1 MVAESL
7 ILEQGGQHLSVS
19 NEVVQRLGDL
29 VGRRLV
35 THDDPRHGTVVRK
48 ETVSLL
54 RTADGRRLPNSGLFP
69 ALEFLA
75 RRTGIRLQRRI
86 TPVIVSLPD
95 PIHLEFVSYPQV
107 AQFASQMSLGQIAI
121 HPGIRPEDVIGDLAL
136 AFPDTRIVVLGG
148 HARQLKRVGA
158 TLCARKI
165 RATSISSR
173 FPLVALDDAEDE
185 DLPQVVCSTPREA
198 ANIDF
203 ATAGIVVL
211 LDASAC
217 QHSNMQMTLS
227 QVDAAFRLYGLFDIT
242 RVPAPS
248 VVDATMAT
256 FGPDIIRLQSQ
267 RQVRRE
273 VHIAWVPTPPP
284 EIDLDLKNPDFG
296 RRCYWHHERRNR
308 RIKQLANGLRSASP
322 LNRRSFGDVERR
334 YGQPGYTPPS
344 VTILVDRPIHAA
356 ELSRLLPDW
365 PVIAADESLE
375 GLDSAFSNA
384 VRQYR
389 REWLDGSHQIV
400 LASAAPHFRGE
411 TSDVVIWVGG
421 GKLMDA
427 IPRRWLNATV
437 GSCNPLLI
445 IDFLDGHNKVAKSL
459 SRDRQREYLQ
469 NDIFPIGIS
478 AAQGRLAMFL
488 DRQPR
493 GALP

>member
-1 MVAESL
+1 MVVESL
-7 ILEQGGQHLSVS
+7 ILDQGGQHLSVS
-19 NEVVQRLGDL
+19 NEVVQRLGDI
-29 VGRRLV
+29 VGHRLV
-35 THDDPRHGTVVRK
+35 TQDDPRHGTVVRK

-69 ALEFLA
+69 ALWFLA
-75 RRTGIRLQRRI
+75 GQRGIRLQRRV
-86 TPVIVSLPD
+86 TPAIVSLPD
-95 PIHLEFVSYPQV
+95 PIHLEFLSYPQA
-107 AQFASQMSLGQIAI
+107 AQFVFQTSLGQIGI
-121 HPGIRPEDVIGDLAL
+121 HPGIRPEDVIADLAL
-136 AFPDTRIVVLGG
+136 AFPETRIVVLGA
-148 HARQLKRVGA
+148 HARQLKRVSA
-158 TLCARKI
+158 ALCARKI
-165 RATSISSR
+165 CATSISAR

-185 DLPQVVCSTPREA
+185 DLPQVICSTPREA

-227 QVDAAFRLYGLFDIT
+227 QIDATFRLYGLFDVN
-242 RVPAPS
+242 RVGGPS

-256 FGPDIIRLQSQ
+256 FGPDFIRLQSQ
-267 RQVRRE
+267 RHVRRE
-273 VHIAWVPTPPP
+273 VHVAWVPTSPP
-284 EIDLDLKNPDFG
+284 EIDLDLKNSDFG
-296 RRCYWHHERRNR
+296 RRCYWHHKDRNR

-334 YGQPGYTPPS
+334 YGQLGYTPPS
-344 VTILVDRPIHAA
+344 VTILVDRPIHAV

-365 PVIAADESLE
+365 PVIASDEAIE
-375 GLDSAFSNA
+375 CLDSAFCHT
-384 VRQYR
+384 VRQHR

-400 LASAAPHFRGE
+400 LASAAPQFRGE

-421 GKLMDA
+421 GKSMDA
-427 IPRRWLNATV
+427 IPRHWFSAV
-437 GSCNPLLI
+437 EASSNPLLI

-459 SRDRQREYLQ
+459 SRDRRSEYLQ

-478 AAQGRLAMFL
+478 AVQGRLAMFL

-493 GALP
+493 RSLP